1 MLTIER
7 LFQVRP
13 LYGHPGGNEAEIR
26 GRGTQAHDQWLHLS
40 AD

>member
-13 LYGHPGGNEAEIR
+13 LYGHPGRNEAEIR

-40 AD
+40 VD